1 MTNLCKEDR
10 VCLGDPERVQ
20 VGLGPYG
27 LSSGQM
33 VKLMFA
39 LRASHRVT
47 GVRHTHA
54 HTHVHTFSPIQS
66 FGLFSVVVTSVS
78 IWNTNLSAVKRNH
91 FSAKGPSSQTYKRLR
106 YWKVLCNENLTH

>member
-39 LRASHRVT
+39 LRVSHGVT
-47 GVRHTHA
+47 GVRTHPHTHTYM
-54 HTHVHTFSPIQS
+54 HTVTHSVLWF
-66 FGLFSVVVTSVS
+66 LFSVAVTSVS
-78 IWNTNLSAVKRNH
+78 ISSVNKNH
-91 FSAKGPSSQTYKRLR
+91 FSAKGPSSQTYRPET
-106 YWKVLCNENLTH
+106 Y